1 MTVTP
6 DRFPVPDRFPGP
18 DRSPVPVPDR
28 SPTPLAGRHRSWP
41 WCRRCSGIALDLGSA
56 RTRAWTS
63 GRRMILDVPTV
74 TFTGGGTVHPVRR
87 GAIVDTPGTAL
98 MLDRLLGHRLPRFG
112 RPLLILTAPVLGGV
126 AYRAAARVAVEVLR
140 PRTVLT
146 ISTARAVAT
155 AVDADLS
162 RPLLVVDIG
171 AHLTEVALLCDGD
184 VVDARHTALGTS
196 DVDGPTAPPLSPA
209 PSPPPSPSLK
219 PPPSPHSPITASVVA
234 MVTAMLEQDRTSR
247 TGEALRRGALLA
259 GGGALLPG
267 ISYCLAGELH
277 APVQPVPA
285 PHTAAVRGA
294 AKLLGAA
301 HAHPSRA
308 HPSRAHPD

>member
-1 MTVTP
+1 MSAPSTTATTY
-6 DRFPVPDRFPGP
+6 VPR
-18 DRSPVPVPDR
+18 
-28 SPTPLAGRHRSWP
+28 GRHRSWP
-41 WCRRCSGIALDLGSA
+41 RCRQCSGIALDLGSA

-74 TFTGGGTVHPVRR
+74 TFHGGSAVYPVRR

-98 MLDRLLGHRLPRFG
+98 MLDRLLGPRLPRFG

-126 AYRAAARVAVEVLR
+126 AYRAEARAAVEVLR
-140 PRTVLT
+140 PRAVLT
-146 ISTARAVAT
+146 LPTARAVAS

-171 AHLTEVALLCDGD
+171 AHLTEVALLADGD

-196 DVDGPTAPPLSPA
+196 DGDGPTGPCTPTR
-209 PSPPPSPSLK
+209 
-219 PPPSPHSPITASVVA
+219 ITDSVLA

-247 TGEALRRGALLA
+247 TLEALRRGALLA
-259 GGGALLPG
+259 GGGALLPDVTCG
-267 ISYCLAGELH
+267 LAAGLH

-294 AKLLGAA
+294 AKLLRAA
-301 HAHPSRA
+301 HGHPSTTG
-308 HPSRAHPD
+308 SRSEDTGPIRPH